1 VARAAFAV
9 IADNAIKEVAS
20 KSRIFFL
27 NLDRSVKA
35 IANFFVACPFFF
47 SWRNVTLTE
56 STHSHTSLSEKLW
69 KTLERS

>member
-1 VARAAFAV
+1 VARATFAV

-56 STHSHTSLSEKLW
+56 STHSHTSVG
-69 KTLERS
+69 KTLENP